1 MALKTKLVEMPSGKM
16 REVRAN
22 PHAYTAAEK
31 REIAKIR
38 KVYPGM
44 SRSRA
49 HAIAGRH
56 KALRP

>member
-1 MALKTKLVEMPSGKM
+1 MTLKTKLVEMPSGEM

-22 PHAYTAAEK
+22 PNAYTTAEK

-49 HAIAGRH
+49 HEIAKR
-56 KALRP
+56 RS

>member
-44 SRSRA
+44 SRARA
-49 HAIAGRH
+49 HAIAGR
-56 KALRP
+56 RS

>member
-1 MALKTKLVEMPSGKM
+1 MALKTKLVEMPSGEM

-22 PHAYTAAEK
+22 PNAYTREER

-44 SRSRA
+44 SNARA
-49 HAIAGRH
+49 HAIASR
-56 KALRP
+56 RS